1 MSTWSLTFQ
10 QRVLSD
16 SRVTNISKSFTYKMA
31 AKPTWHRHRTKLCHC
46 HPMCSPLP
54 ARPSVCLFVF
64 VCHKSGVRNS
74 WVNWASFGWAG
85 FGMGD
90 SFHLSTLCR
99 QEIRVSPKLCPKL
112 WTLKISPWKVDLV
125 INKTYLYGRACW
137 RHLRLS
143 THHGCLLTRRSAVIP
158 YTSICCATCSCCYEA
173 VDNSSTRGDFST
185 DMTSRGQSSVA
196 ELIVLLVG
204 TLWAPVSTV
213 VVWRCDDVLTVC
225 VCVNGRRAW
234 ERAEEDVRQVGQL
247 APDACQL
254 QHPGPVRRPARR
266 QDAHQA
272 PRSAVRRTTGTVMF
286 LLLLL
291 MMMMIDR

>member
-225 VCVNGRRAW
+225 VCVWTAD
-234 ERAEEDVRQVGQL
+234 ERESVQKKTFAKWVNSHLMRVNCSIQDLYVDLRDGKMLIKLLEVLSGERLVRW
-247 APDACQL
+247 C
-254 QHPGPVRRPARR
+254 
-266 QDAHQA
+266 
-272 PRSAVRRTTGTVMF
+272 SCCCCWWWWW
-286 LLLLL
+286 
-291 MMMMIDR
+291 